1 MYYNTNSE
9 TLVNSYPK
17 TLTLSNGTIITGD
30 NFDSNILTNAGYLT
44 VRSDT
49 PTQPENS
56 IEDISQRVVNVDEN
70 YVDIT
75 RVWVVIPTSVPET
88 ISARQIR
95 LWLIDNN
102 ISLASV
108 EAVINSIEDV
118 QLRERTLVEWEYA
131 PYIERSHPLLE
142 ALASNLGLTNEQI
155 DQGFIAASQL

>member
-1 MYYNTNSE
+1 MFYKDNTIIYSIPNSITLANG
-9 TLVNSYPK
+9 TLVTDPVID
-17 TLTLSNGTIITGD
+17 T
-30 NFDSNILTNAGYLT
+30 NILADAGYLT
-44 VRSDT
+44 IRTDQ
-49 PTQPENS
+49 PTQPENTM
-56 IEDISQRVVNVDEN
+56 EDESQRIVSVDGN

-108 EAVINSIEDV
+108 ETVINSIEDA

-131 PYIERSHPLLE
+131 PYIERNHPLLE
-142 ALASNLGLTNEQI
+142 ALALNLGLTNEQI
-155 DQGFIAASQL
+155 DQGFIDGSQL